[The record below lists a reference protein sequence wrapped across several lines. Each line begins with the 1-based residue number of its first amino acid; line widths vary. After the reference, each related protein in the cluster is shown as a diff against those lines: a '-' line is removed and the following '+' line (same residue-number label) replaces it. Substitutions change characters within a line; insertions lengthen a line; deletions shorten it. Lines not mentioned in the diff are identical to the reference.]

1 MQQLQ
6 QNNIVYF
13 DFDKYDICF
22 DFVVMLDVY
31 VNFLCS
37 NLFYKVIVEG
47 YVDECGILEYN
58 IFLGECCVNVVKMYL
73 QGKGV
78 FVDQIFIVF
87 YGKEKF
93 VVLGYDEVVYV
104 KNCCVVLVY

>member
-1 MQQLQ
+1 
-6 QNNIVYF
+6 
-13 DFDKYDICF
+13 
-22 DFVVMLDVY
+22 MLDVY

-73 QGKGV
+73 
-78 FVDQIFIVF
+78 
-87 YGKEKF
+87 
-93 VVLGYDEVVYV
+93 
-104 KNCCVVLVY
+104 